1 MSPNIEL
8 KRGVLI
14 AMEGIDGAGKTT
26 QTKKLQEILIR
37 EGFDVVCFKEPT
49 SGKWGMKIR
58 DIALNG
64 RSNVTAEQ
72 ELNYFILD
80 REEDVRENIEPALKS
95 NKIVIMDRYYYSN
108 IAYQG
113 ALGIDPKEIQRINEN
128 RCFPKPD
135 VVIILDVAPNI
146 GISRIKRF
154 RKEKLNNFEQE
165 KYLSRVRELFQGME
179 HEENVQIIDGSR
191 LLHEVKDQI
200 SNIAHDVIQPL
211 ISEKEPSIINE
222 LKLVI

>member
-8 KRGVLI
+8 QRGVLI
-14 AMEGIDGAGKTT
+14 VIEGIDGAGKTT
-26 QTKKLQEILIR
+26 QTKKLQEALIK

-49 SGKWGMKIR
+49 AGKWGMKIR

-64 RSNVTAEQ
+64 RSNVTAEE
-72 ELNYFILD
+72 ELNYFISD
-80 REEDVRENIEPALKS
+80 REEDVRDNIEPALKS

-113 ALGIDPKEIQRINEN
+113 ALGIDLKEIQKKNEE
-128 RCFPKPD
+128 RFPKPD

-154 RKEKLNNFEQE
+154 RKEKLNKFEQE
-165 KYLSRVRELFQGME
+165 KYLAHVREIFKEME
-179 HEENVQIIDGSR
+179 QEENVQIIDGSR
-191 LLHEVKDQI
+191 PLYEVKDQI
-200 SNIAHDVIQPL
+200 FNIAHDVIQPVM
-211 ISEKEPSIINE
+211 SEKVPFIIDG
-222 LKLVI
+222 